1 MKQNKMFTESEH
13 IPEPNKDHIDTVIFL
28 GQHYMDT
35 HTPQRT
41 SLFYLFKEQLK
52 YLSPSLWL
60 FQLAAIILITAFAFS
75 QADNSENVC
84 NLLFQIAP
92 LISVMVVPELIKDVL
107 CNMSELENS
116 CKNSGS
122 TILILRLIAVGLI
135 NVLVIVL
142 ISGVL
147 AGAYN
152 LNYLVVL
159 LYAFVPYN
167 FANIISLFL
176 IRVIKIN
183 TRSGALAV
191 SFISAAVL
199 IALPV
204 QTQII
209 SVLNV
214 VTLSVSFLISL
225 TVLTIQVLQILKK
238 YLKGE
243 LNYGIENR

>member
-1 MKQNKMFTESEH
+1 MKSNKIFTETEC
-13 IPEPNKDHIDTVIFL
+13 IPEPSKERIDTVISL

-35 HTPQRT
+35 HTPHRT
-41 SLFYLFKEQLK
+41 SLFYLFKEQIK
-52 YLSPSLWL
+52 YLSPLLWL
-60 FQLAAIILITAFAFS
+60 FQLSAIILITAFAFS

-92 LISVMVVPELIKDVL
+92 LISVMAVPELIKDVL
-107 CNMSELENS
+107 CNMSELEKS

-135 NVLVIVL
+135 NVLAIAL

-152 LNYLVVL
+152 LNYLVIL

-225 TVLTIQVLQILKK
+225 IILTIQVLQVLKT